1 VRVALVA
8 SSFLPEPGRLERR
21 VDRLARGLAQRGAE
35 VEILTQG
42 PGHPRLERC
51 EGVTIRRFPTAAGPL
66 RFAVSPKLRE
76 RLRLTSQ
83 AFDIVDVHTRQAP
96 LAVAVAGARTRRLV
110 LTPCA
115 SIDAFLGRSHT
126 RATRALTAASPHIV
140 CRSEIE
146 RDLLSRTIP
155 GAARRARVVPDGID
169 VTALR
174 AAEPFP
180 VTGTVV
186 LAVDRLD
193 RGTGVGR
200 AIAAI
205 AGLDSEFRLVA
216 IGDGPARRH
225 LLGFAADLH
234 VSSRVQLVGAVSDDV
249 LHRWLRTAR
258 VVVALSEVR
267 SSGSTVAE
275 ACVADVPIVAS
286 DLPAHRRAAEA
297 VGGGSVIFITPKGS
311 PLDVVDA
318 IEEAARLPVISNPA
332 LRSSSAPSWE
342 SLVDATW
349 DLYRQMLGESRQ
361 PGRDDDESEVLDLTG
376 QLHVRQE
383 VPAASA
389 LAAETQTA
397 AGPAADDSWW
407 QNRRRVAQRVNGA
420 RRWR

>member
-1 VRVALVA
+1 VKVALVA

-42 PGHPRLERC
+42 PGQSRLERY
-51 EGVTIRRFPTAAGPL
+51 EGVTIRRFPTVAGPL
-66 RFAVSPKLRE
+66 RFTVSPKLRE
-76 RLRLTSQ
+76 RLRLMSQ
-83 AFDIVDVHTRQAP
+83 AFDIIDVHTRQAP
-96 LAVAVAGARTRRLV
+96 LASAIAGARARRLV

-115 SIDAFLGRSHT
+115 SIDVFLGRPHT
-126 RATRALTAASPHIV
+126 RATRALIAASPHIV

-155 GAARRARVVPDGID
+155 GAAWRARVVPDGID
-169 VTALR
+169 LTALR

-200 AIAAI
+200 AIAAM
-205 AGLDSEFRLVA
+205 AGLDPEFRLVV
-216 IGDGPARRH
+216 IGDGAAREH
-225 LLGFAADLH
+225 LVAFAADLR

-258 VVVALSEVR
+258 VVVALADVR

-275 ACVADVPIVAS
+275 ACAAEVPVVAS

-297 VGGGSVIFITPKGS
+297 VGGGSVILVTPKGS

-332 LRSSSAPSWE
+332 LHSSLAPSWE

-349 DLYRQMLGESRQ
+349 DLYRQMLGDSRQ

-376 QLHVRQE
+376 QLHIRRE

-389 LAAETQTA
+389 LAAETHTA
-397 AGPAADDSWW
+397 AGPAGEASWW
-407 QNRRRVAQRVNGA
+407 QNRRRAAQRVNGA